1 MNLQQRRSALRRW
14 LDRALGVI
22 DPETLVAQA
31 LHPGGPDPVTVIA
44 IGKAAPGM
52 CRGAAQA
59 LGSITGVSVT
69 NAAAEVPEGIELLI
83 GDHPLP
89 GGRSLAAGRRVLEVA
104 KAATGRCV
112 VLISGGGSALCE
124 HPVPGVDLDLLR
136 RAGEALLDGGA
147 SIEDINLV
155 RSHLSA
161 IKGGGL
167 ARVVPG
173 ELETYVIS
181 DVGPA
186 GPEVVASGPT
196 IPRPHNPQRAL
207 ELLDAYGVEVNPDQ
221 RAAIARRPE
230 ETPRRGPVTV
240 LADGMT
246 AARAVV
252 AAAKEEGVEARV
264 ADEWLDGPVE
274 ECLRRLLEDAR
285 SGVTVA
291 AGEPDVKVRQPGVGG
306 RNSHAALLAAI
317 ELAGAEDI
325 FAAFATDGVD
335 GRSDGAGAIVDG
347 TTVARGGDAEAA
359 LARCDSALYLDET
372 GDLLRTGPTGTNVSD
387 LWVLWRP

>member
-1 MNLQQRRSALRRW
+1 MNRQERRVALRRW
-14 LDRALGVI
+14 LDHTLTAI
-22 DPETLVAQA
+22 DPETLAAKA
-31 LHPGGPDPVTVIA
+31 LHPGGPDPITVIA

-52 CRGAAQA
+52 CRGAVRA
-59 LGSITGVSVT
+59 LGAVTGVCVT
-69 NAAAEVPEGIELLI
+69 NAPADVPEGIELLI

-89 GGRSLAAGRRVLEVA
+89 GERSLAAGRRVLEVA
-104 KAATGRCV
+104 AAATGRCV
-112 VLISGGGSALCE
+112 VLVSGGGSALCE
-124 HPVPGVDLDLLR
+124 HPTPGIDLDLLR

-167 ARVVPG
+167 ARAVPG

-196 IPRPHNPQRAL
+196 IPWPRNPQRVL
-207 ELLDAYGVEVNPDQ
+207 ELLDAYGVTLTADQ
-221 RAAIARRPE
+221 RAAIARGE
-230 ETPRRGPVTV
+230 EGMPGCGPVTV
-240 LADGMT
+240 LADGRT
-246 AARAVV
+246 AAGAVAE
-252 AAAKEEGVEARV
+252 AARSEGVEARV
-264 ADEWLDGPVE
+264 ADGWLDGPVE
-274 ECLRRLLEDAR
+274 DCLRRFLDNTQ

-291 AGEPDVKVRQPGVGG
+291 AGEPDVKVDRPGVGG
-306 RNSHAALLAAI
+306 RNSHAALLAAM
-317 ELAGAEDI
+317 ELAGTEGI

-347 TTVARGGDAEAA
+347 ATLARGGDPA
-359 LARCDSALYLDET
+359 LALTRCDSAVYLEAA
-372 GDLLRTGPTGTNVSD
+372 GDLMKTGPTGTNVSD